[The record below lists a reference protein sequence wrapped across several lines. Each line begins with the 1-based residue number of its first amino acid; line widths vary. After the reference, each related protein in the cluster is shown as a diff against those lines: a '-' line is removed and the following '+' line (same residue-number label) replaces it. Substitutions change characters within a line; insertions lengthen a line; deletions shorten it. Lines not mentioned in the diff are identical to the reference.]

1 LPFLIHLE
9 RPAVLARVP
18 KRYLA
23 ILVALWVA
31 AAALVATLVL
41 AGRGVALERAQRSTA
56 GFATILAGEIGYA
69 FQAVHLTLGAVADA
83 YHLEGGPPRNDAAF
97 QQMML
102 RRLRDLPFVRSIFL
116 IGSNGWLIHDTDY
129 PRTPDVSL
137 ADRAYFKLHQAD
149 LALDRAVSGPILS
162 RSGTGWFL
170 ATTLRLEHS
179 GTFEG
184 IAVAAVQSSYF
195 REQFQRIGLGAGD
208 FIALFNHDGVLVAR
222 HPHSEEGI
230 GASFAHIP
238 LFRAHLTER
247 ASGSFFTR
255 SGMVPGQR
263 VVSYRVIESTPLVVA
278 VSRSN
283 AAALSEWRRTA
294 IGAAVAMSA
303 LTLMLAVFVIHVI
316 REHSREERARER
328 REQAEKL
335 EALGQLTGSIA
346 HDFGN
351 MLYVVSLNL
360 AVLRED
366 AAERHIKDR
375 AISVAQQAVRRSAGL
390 IEHLM
395 HFARRRP
402 LNPTRADLDST
413 VAAAK
418 ELLEHAAGPFAQLV
432 IERAADLPEVVCD
445 TNQLETALVNLV
457 VNARDAMSGSGRIVL
472 RTYLCDDDNAPAV
485 KPAKPGAGFVCLAV
499 EDSGSGMPEGVRKRA
514 LEPFFTT
521 KGESGTGLGLSQ
533 VYGFMQQVGGSIRI
547 DSAPGRG
554 TTVHLFFP
562 VAPGNGDAR

>member
-1 LPFLIHLE
+1 M
-9 RPAVLARVP
+9 LARIP

-23 ILVALWVA
+23 ILIALWA
-31 AAALVATLVL
+31 AAAGLVASLVL
-41 AGRGVALERAQRSTA
+41 AGRDVALERAQRSTA
-56 GFATILAGEIGYA
+56 GFASILAGEIGHA

-83 YHLEGGPPRNDAAF
+83 YHLEGAPPRNDAAF

-102 RRLRDLPFVRSIFL
+102 RRLRDLPFVRSIFF
-116 IGSNGWLIHDTDY
+116 IGPDGWLTHDTDY

-149 LALDRAVSGPILS
+149 AARDSAVSGPILS

-170 ATTLRLEHS
+170 AATRRLGHA

-184 IAVAAVQSSYF
+184 VAVAAVQAGYF
-195 REQFQRIGLGAGD
+195 REQFQRIGVEARD
-208 FIALFNHDGVLVAR
+208 FIALFNRDGVLVAR
-222 HPHSEEGI
+222 HPHGEEGI
-230 GASFAHIP
+230 GTAYGHIP
-238 LFRAHLTER
+238 LFSTHLPESAT
-247 ASGSFFTR
+247 GSYFTR
-255 SGMVPGQR
+255 NGMVPGPR
-263 VVSYRVIESTPLVVA
+263 VVSYRGIEGTPLVIA

-283 AAALSEWRRTA
+283 AGALSEWRRTA

-303 LTLMLAVFVIHVI
+303 LTLMLALFVIHVI

-351 MLYVVSLNL
+351 MLQVVSLNL

-366 AAERHIKDR
+366 PADRHIRDQ
-375 AISVAQQAVRRSAGL
+375 AISVAQQAVQRSAGL
-390 IEHLM
+390 IEHLL

-402 LNPTRADLDST
+402 LNVTHSDLNAA
-413 VAAAK
+413 VGAAK
-418 ELLEHAAGPFAQLV
+418 SLVEHAAGPFAQV
-432 IERAADLPEVVCD
+432 EIVPGEALPEVVCD

-472 RTYLCDDDNAPAV
+472 RTYLCDDDNAPEV
-485 KPAKPGAGFVCLAV
+485 KPAKPGATFVCLAI
-499 EDSGSGMPEGVRKRA
+499 EDSGPGMPELVRKRA

-521 KGESGTGLGLSQ
+521 KGEAGTGLGLSQ
-533 VYGFMQQVGGSIRI
+533 VYGFMQQLGGSMLIE
-547 DSAPGRG
+547 SAPGRG
-554 TTVHLFFP
+554 TAVHLFFP
-562 VAPGNGDAR
+562 VAPPAGGAA

>member
-1 LPFLIHLE
+1 
-9 RPAVLARVP
+9 
-18 KRYLA
+18 
-23 ILVALWVA
+23 
-31 AAALVATLVL
+31 
-41 AGRGVALERAQRSTA
+41 
-56 GFATILAGEIGYA
+56 
-69 FQAVHLTLGAVADA
+69 
-83 YHLEGGPPRNDAAF
+83 
-97 QQMML
+97 MML
-102 RRLRDLPFVRSIFL
+102 RRLHDLPFVRSIFL
-116 IGSNGWLIHDTDY
+116 IGANGRLIHDTDY

-137 ADRAYFKLHQAD
+137 ADRAYVKLHQGD
-149 LALDRAVSGPILS
+149 PALDSAVSGPILS

-170 ATTLRLEHS
+170 ATTRRLGQS
-179 GTFEG
+179 GAFAG

-195 REQFQRIGLGAGD
+195 REQFQRIGLSGGD

-222 HPHSEEGI
+222 HPRGEEGI
-230 GASFAHIP
+230 GTSYGHIP
-238 LFRAHLTER
+238 LFSTHLPES
-247 ASGSFFTR
+247 AMGSYFTR
-255 SGMVPGQR
+255 DSMVPGKR
-263 VVSYRVIESTPLVVA
+263 VISYRVIEGTPLVIA

-303 LTLMLAVFVIHVI
+303 LTLMLALFVIHVI
-316 REHSREERARER
+316 REQSRQARARER
-328 REQAEKL
+328 QEQAEKL

-351 MLYVVSLNL
+351 MLHVVSLNL

-366 AAERHIKDR
+366 PADRHIKEQ

-390 IEHLM
+390 IEHLL

-402 LNPTRADLDST
+402 LNLTRAALDAA
-413 VAAAK
+413 VADAK
-418 ELLEHAAGPFAQLV
+418 ELLEHAAGPFAQVV
-432 IERAADLPEVVCD
+432 IEPAADLPEVVCD

-457 VNARDAMSGSGRIVL
+457 VNARDAMGGSGRIVL
-472 RTYLCDDDNAPAV
+472 RSYLCDDDNGPPV
-485 KPAKPGAGFVCLAV
+485 KRGKPGARFVCLAL
-499 EDSGSGMPEGVRKRA
+499 EDSGSGMPESVRKRA

-521 KGESGTGLGLSQ
+521 KGEAGTGLGLSQ

-562 VAPGNGDAR
+562 VAPPPGARAG